1 MRDDVAIR
9 RIVVALDAS
18 RHSADALR
26 AAIALARQTGAEIV
40 GLFIEDEN
48 LLRLAA
54 LPFAREV
61 LSSAVQRPVDAPAIE
76 RSLRASAA
84 HLARDLQQAAEPHHL
99 RWRFVVARGNVEEQ
113 LLHAEKDAD
122 LLVIGQAGR
131 RSHHVIEPG
140 DTAVRVA
147 ARATKPVLVQHPVR
161 GGGQPLLV
169 VFDGS
174 PCAWRALNTAAKLRP
189 NRQTALVLLLPPKL
203 ALDRQQLD
211 AELEQWCLENEIS
224 ARRAQLAGL
233 DVEQMVELVR
243 IYGACGF
250 VLAGE
255 RRDYSETIVRALLR
269 KLDCPV
275 LFVR

>member
-1 MRDDVAIR
+1 MREDVLIR

-18 RHSADALR
+18 RHSSDALR
-26 AAIALARQTGAEIV
+26 AAIDLARQTNAEIV

-48 LLRLAA
+48 LLRLAG

-61 LSSAVQRPVDAPAIE
+61 MSSAVQRKFDAASVE

-84 HLARDLQQAAEPHHL
+84 HLARELQRAAEPHHL
-99 RWRFVVARGNVEEQ
+99 RWRFVVARGNVDEQ
-113 LLHAEKDAD
+113 LLEAEKDAD

-147 ARATKPVLVQHPVR
+147 AQATKTVLVQHPVLQR
-161 GGGQPLLV
+161 NQTLLI

-174 PCAWRALNTAAKLRP
+174 PRAWRALNTAAKLRP
-189 NRQTALVLLLPPKL
+189 RGRGELVLLTPPQEEI
-203 ALDRQQLD
+203 DRTQLD
-211 AELEQWCLENEIS
+211 AELQLWCDENQLS
-224 ARRAQLAGL
+224 ARRVQLLDL
-233 DVEQMVELVR
+233 DVKHLVSLVR
-243 IYGACGF
+243 RHHACGL
-250 VLAGE
+250 VLSGE
-255 RRDYSETIVRALLR
+255 RSDYPESAVRELLR
-269 KLDCPV
+269 QLSCPV